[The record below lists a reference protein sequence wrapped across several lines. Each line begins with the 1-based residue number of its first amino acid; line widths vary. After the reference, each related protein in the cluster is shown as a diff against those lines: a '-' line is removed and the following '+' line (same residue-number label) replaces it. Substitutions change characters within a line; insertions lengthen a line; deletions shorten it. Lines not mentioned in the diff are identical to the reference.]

1 MISQNL
7 RGLRRAYILCW
18 VKVFLTMGSTWQ
30 RQRRIVNPAFEGGR
44 LKQAFPA
51 MQAAADAFLAALSPG
66 TANVEPLASK
76 LAADVILRTLFSVPI
91 EDKTASKVFDA
102 FRTYQR
108 QQPVANLAALVPALR
123 WLPFWQNRRVKRS
136 ALEIR
141 RLITHLTHMRQDQIA
156 ASRAPQDLATR
167 LLSTQDPET
176 GTRLSL
182 SEMVD
187 QVMIFFLAGH
197 ETSAAALS
205 WALYLL
211 ARYPHFQDQVAQE
224 VSQLM
229 GSDNFAAMR
238 NLSFT
243 RDVFRETL
251 RLYPPV
257 PMMVR
262 EVGQTGEV
270 FRGRRMPK
278 NSLIIISPW
287 YVQRHNRIWERPDE
301 FDPLRSQEMPA
312 TNCQRQ
318 AFFAIFFRATHLP
331 WCRVRDG

>member
-1 MISQNL
+1 M
-7 RGLRRAYILCW
+7 
-18 VKVFLTMGSTWQ
+18 
-30 RQRRIVNPAFEGGR
+30 
-44 LKQAFPA
+44 
-51 MQAAADAFLAALSPG
+51 
-66 TANVEPLASK
+66 
-76 LAADVILRTLFSVPI
+76 
-91 EDKTASKVFDA
+91 
-102 FRTYQR
+102 
-108 QQPVANLAALVPALR
+108 PALR

-141 RLITHLTHMRQDQIA
+141 GLITHLTHIRQDQIA

-211 ARYPHFQDQVAQE
+211 ARYPQFQDQVAQE
-224 VSQLM
+224 AAHLT
-229 GSDNFAAMR
+229 GSEDFAAMR
-238 NLSFT
+238 NLPFT

-262 EVGQTGEV
+262 EVG
-270 FRGRRMPK
+270 
-278 NSLIIISPW
+278 
-287 YVQRHNRIWERPDE
+287 
-301 FDPLRSQEMPA
+301 
-312 TNCQRQ
+312 
-318 AFFAIFFRATHLP
+318 
-331 WCRVRDG
+331 

>member
-18 VKVFLTMGSTWQ
+18 VKVFLTTGSTWQ

-66 TANVEPLASK
+66 TADVEPLASK
-76 LAADVILRTLFSVPI
+76 LAADVIFCTLFSVPI

-197 ETSAAALS
+197 ETSAAARS
-205 WALYLL
+205 WALYFL

-224 VSQLM
+224 APTDGFRQ
-229 GSDNFAAMR
+229 FCR
-238 NLSFT
+238 NAK
-243 RDVFRETL
+243 
-251 RLYPPV
+251 PV
-257 PMMVR
+257 V
-262 EVGQTGEV
+262 
-270 FRGRRMPK
+270 
-278 NSLIIISPW
+278 
-287 YVQRHNRIWERPDE
+287 H
-301 FDPLRSQEMPA
+301 A
-312 TNCQRQ
+312 
-318 AFFAIFFRATHLP
+318 
-331 WCRVRDG
+331 

>member
-1 MISQNL
+1 M
-7 RGLRRAYILCW
+7 RGGRR
-18 VKVFLTMGSTWQ
+18 
-30 RQRRIVNPAFEGGR
+30 R

-51 MQAAADAFLAALSPG
+51 IQAAGDAFLAELSPG
-66 TANVEPLASK
+66 TVDVEPLASK
-76 LAADVILRTLFSVPI
+76 LAADVIFRTLFSVPI

-108 QQPVANLAALVPALR
+108 QQPVANLPALVPALR

-141 RLITHLTHMRQDQIA
+141 GLITHLTHIRQDQIA
-156 ASRAPQDLATR
+156 AGRAPQDLATR

-211 ARYPHFQDQVAQE
+211 ARYPQFQDQVAQE
-224 VSQLM
+224 AAHLT
-229 GSDNFAAMR
+229 GSEDFAAMR
-238 NLSFT
+238 NLPFT

-262 EVGQTGEV
+262 EVKQKGEV
-270 FRGRRMPK
+270 FT
-278 NSLIIISPW
+278 
-287 YVQRHNRIWERPDE
+287 D
-301 FDPLRSQEMPA
+301 
-312 TNCQRQ
+312 
-318 AFFAIFFRATHLP
+318 
-331 WCRVRDG
+331 